1 MDTLRRAH
9 DQETVVWTN
18 CLGSTRRYH
27 TTLFSH
33 ESLLLCFLTKAC
45 KVQGKRP
52 PSPRGVGLPVC
63 LATSMT
69 SLCCALSI
77 QVVGRKKEFKDDSSS
92 GVVVSEGG
100 DIFFGA
106 LQNPRPNFLVLDIF
120 EVLDAMTPPMLEELA
135 VLDGSHMGFPS

>member
-1 MDTLRRAH
+1 MSIFH
-9 DQETVVWTN
+9 
-18 CLGSTRRYH
+18 GSWFDYSCAA
-27 TTLFSH
+27 FWYGII
-33 ESLLLCFLTKAC
+33 LLCFLTR
-45 KVQGKRP
+45 KRY
-52 PSPRGVGLPVC
+52 
-63 LATSMT
+63 AW
-69 SLCCALSI
+69 LSHTY
-77 QVVGRKKEFKDDSSS
+77 KDDSSS